1 MTQTQRPYRLRLMT
15 TYRNL
20 FYAPIY
26 AAVAGGFLYAEGL
39 DVMFGNVPAGRSAAD
54 MLRRAEVDIV
64 QTGISRSMMA
74 LDAGESDA
82 PLHIAEIN
90 RGDGFFLI
98 SGTPT
103 DNWRWRDLEGAA
115 LIPIGFTPVP
125 MTTLAAAL
133 RKRGVDIGKI
143 RMLTGLSAHDAL
155 AAFRRGDADYI
166 HMPNPQAQALI
177 ADGVGHLA
185 AELGREHGY
194 LCYSSFA
201 AAPKFIDTMPHI
213 IDRFTLGFY
222 KAQQWLASTAAPQI
236 AERVAPFFPEC
247 PPAVL
252 ERSVTQYKALGTWA
266 ATPAIGIDGYNA
278 MRDALIA
285 GGLVKRPHP
294 YDRLVR
300 PEFAHRAISAPPK

>member
-1 MTQTQRPYRLRLMT
+1 MTQPQRPYRLRLMT

-26 AAVAGGFLYAEGL
+26 AAAAGGFLYAEGL
-39 DVMFGNVPAGRSAAD
+39 DVMFGNVPAGKSAVD

-74 LDAGESDA
+74 LDAGEPDA

-98 SGTPT
+98 GRTPA
-103 DNWRWRDLEGAA
+103 DDWRWRDLEGAA

-125 MTTLAAAL
+125 LTSLSAAL
-133 RKRGVDIGKI
+133 RKRGVNIDKI
-143 RMLTGLSAHDAL
+143 RMISGLSADDAL
-155 AAFRRGDADYI
+155 AAFRRGHADYI

-177 ADGVGHLA
+177 ADGEGYLA

-201 AAPKFIDTMPHI
+201 AAPKFIETTPHI
-213 IDRFTLGFY
+213 IDRFARGFY
-222 KAQQWLASTAAPQI
+222 KAQQWLASSAAPEI
-236 AERVAPFFPEC
+236 AARVAPFFPEF
-247 PPAVL
+247 PPAVI
-252 ERSVTQYKALGTWA
+252 ERSVAQYKALGAWA
-266 ATPAIGIDGYNA
+266 SSPAIGIDGYNA
-278 MRDALIA
+278 MRDILTA

-294 YDRLVR
+294 YERLVR
-300 PEFAHRAISAPPK
+300 PEFAQRAMTAPPE

>member
-1 MTQTQRPYRLRLMT
+1 MNPTQRPYRLRLMT

-20 FYAPIY
+20 FYTPIY

-39 DVMFGNVPAGRSAAD
+39 DVMFGNIPDGRSALD

-64 QTGISRSMMA
+64 QSGISRSMMA

-98 SGTPT
+98 GRTPA
-103 DNWRWRDLEGAA
+103 DNWRWRDLEGAT

-125 MTTLAAAL
+125 LTTLSAAL

-143 RMLTGLSAHDAL
+143 RMLSGLSADDAL

-177 ADGVGHLA
+177 ADGVGCIA

-201 AAPKFIDTMPHI
+201 AAPRFIETLPHI
-213 IDRFTLGFY
+213 AERFTRGFY
-222 KAQQWLASTAAPQI
+222 KAQQWLASTAAPEI
-236 AERVAPFFPEC
+236 ASRVAPFFPEC

-252 ERSVTQYKALGTWA
+252 ERSVSQYKALGTWSTA
-266 ATPAIGIDGYNA
+266 PAIGIDGYDA
-278 MRDALIA
+278 MRDILIA
-285 GGLVKRPHP
+285 GGLVKHPHP
-294 YDRLVR
+294 YERLVR
-300 PEFAHRAISAPPK
+300 PEFARLAISAPE

>member
-1 MTQTQRPYRLRLMT
+1 MNPTQRPYRLRLMT

-20 FYAPIY
+20 FYTPIY

-39 DVMFGNVPAGRSAAD
+39 DVMFGNIPDGSSALD

-98 SGTPT
+98 GRAPA
-103 DNWRWRDLEGAA
+103 DNWRWRDLEGAT

-125 MTTLAAAL
+125 LTTLSAAL

-143 RMLTGLSAHDAL
+143 RMLSGLSADDAL

-177 ADGVGHLA
+177 ADGVGCIA

-201 AAPKFIDTMPHI
+201 AAPRFIETLPHI
-213 IDRFTLGFY
+213 IDRFTRGFY
-222 KAQQWLASTAAPQI
+222 KAQQWLASTAAPEI
-236 AERVAPFFPEC
+236 AARVAPFFPEC

-252 ERSVTQYKALGTWA
+252 ERSVSQYKALGTWSTA
-266 ATPAIGIDGYNA
+266 PAIGIDGYNA

-294 YDRLVR
+294 YERLVR
-300 PEFAHRAISAPPK
+300 PEFAHRAMSAPE